1 MYLPDEQ
8 SIVGRNLQILINQK
22 NWSIKQAA
30 KELNYDR
37 MNLSK
42 MLSGSQNFIFKNLL
56 NF

>member
-1 MYLPDEQ
+1 MYLPDEK

-37 MNLSK
+37 MMKIICMS
-42 MLSGSQNFIFKNLL
+42 SG
-56 NF
+56 